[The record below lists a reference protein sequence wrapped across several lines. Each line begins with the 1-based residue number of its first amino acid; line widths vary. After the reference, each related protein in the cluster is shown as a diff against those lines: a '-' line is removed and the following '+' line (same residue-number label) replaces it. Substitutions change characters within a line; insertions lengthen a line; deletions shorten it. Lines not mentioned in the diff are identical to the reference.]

1 MGPGATEHLKP
12 FGSGMN
18 KVNFGSKYVFKADS
32 NPAPGQYNADLSKEK
47 VLERKY
53 EAFIKVRKGRD
64 MPKEKL
70 PEAGQY
76 EPHKKFGQTP

>member
-1 MGPGATEHLKP
+1 LVSFRELREHQRIAENAHMGPGATEHLKP

-32 NPAPGQYNADLSKEK
+32 NPAPGQYNADKAKEK

-53 EAFIKVRKGRD
+53 EAFIQVRKGRD
-64 MPKEKL
+64 QPKE
-70 PEAGQY
+70 
-76 EPHKKFGQTP
+76 